1 MLDTSKSAFTLDR
14 NSQGEEKRER
24 NGRNKRGRGCA
35 EALIRPGPIIC
46 HFKQSSKAASGDS
59 LSAIKQRRSKQPEID
74 D

>member
-1 MLDTSKSAFTLDR
+1 M
-14 NSQGEEKRER
+14 G
-24 NGRNKRGRGCA
+24 GIRGRGCT

-46 HFKQSSKAASGDS
+46 HFKQSSKAASEDS